1 MVLIKDPVIPVYK
14 CSILVHKSNG
24 FSKARD
30 KRDFKR
36 ISGFKISIQ
45 KSHQDCSAFN
55 LSNSSASVFCL
66 IFSLGELT
74 QCP

>member
-30 KRDFKR
+30 KR

-66 IFSLGELT
+66 ILSLGELT